1 MPTARGDRSRPA
13 CWRLLFTATGVLLIA
28 MFNPATLE
36 TWWLRS
42 RFVSPG
48 AALRVWCWDL
58 SVLAVT
64 IVAAFFRGHRVAA
77 RQDPNRPTAP
87 LGAKIFMVVA
97 AALVSA
103 LLVEGI
109 LRLMPGD
116 TFPHSLRREL
126 DWRQR
131 HRQLLTSPAADPIH
145 VFSPAL
151 GWTLRP
157 NLRTD
162 GIASNSRGLRGTR
175 EYSWA
180 IDPPER
186 SGAGA

>member
-1 MPTARGDRSRPA
+1 M
-13 CWRLLFTATGVLLIA
+13 
-28 MFNPATLE
+28 
-36 TWWLRS
+36 
-42 RFVSPG
+42 
-48 AALRVWCWDL
+48 
-58 SVLAVT
+58 LAVT